1 MFYKQNKKLMNGF
14 IVGLAVGIVL
24 IDGFVNN
31 PVARG
36 LTLLL
41 FVLIMIVFLIST
53 VNKDIENLR
62 LEHSLEKQNQVRS
75 MDLVKKQLETL
86 VTYLPYPMVLMDQDG
101 EIELTNDSFELMM
114 HDKKVETKSISSK
127 NIPFMLKRVLN
138 DIYLNEEPVTTNI
151 AINAMD
157 FQVVSIPIIQAKRYK
172 GSLVVLH
179 DITKLL
185 YQERVQKRFVADAS
199 HELKTPIT
207 AIKGMVEILNRDD
220 FNDKKTER
228 EFLDQIKHET
238 DRLEMIVKDLLYL
251 SKLSNQTI
259 LLNKQPLDLHAIV
272 SESIKTLKL
281 KLTDKNINVKIQ
293 DIDNDPLIADSTSL
307 LEIFTNLIDNVCSY
321 SKASQLEITI
331 DGNDKEK
338 IVHVQDNGIGI
349 KEEDLPQI
357 FDRFY
362 RVDDDR
368 NRNSGGS
375 GLGLSIVKE
384 LVNAH
389 GGEISVDSK
398 VDEYT
403 RFTITLPKLT
413 KS

>member
-1 MFYKQNKKLMNGF
+1 MFYKQNKRLVNWYIG
-14 IVGLAVGIVL
+14 GLVAGIVM

-36 LTLLL
+36 FTLLL

-53 VNKDIENLR
+53 INKDLDNLK
-62 LEHSLEKQNQVRS
+62 LECDMDKQTQIRS
-75 MDLVKKQLETL
+75 MDLVKKQLETF
-86 VTYLPYPMVLMDQDG
+86 VTYLPYPMVLINQDG
-101 EIELTNDSFELMM
+101 EIELTNDSFKLML
-114 HDKKVETKSISSK
+114 HDKKVDSKSISSK
-127 NIPFMLKRVLN
+127 NIPFMIKRVLN
-138 DIYLNEEPVTTNI
+138 EIYLNEESVTTNI
-151 AINAMD
+151 AMNAMD
-157 FQVVSIPIIQAKRYK
+157 YQVVSIPIIQSKRYK

-207 AIKGMVEILNRDD
+207 AIKGMIEILNRDD
-220 FNDKKTER
+220 FDDEKTEK

-238 DRLEMIVKDLLYL
+238 ERLEVIVKDLLYL

-259 LLNKQPLDLHAIV
+259 LLNKQPLDVHAIV

-281 KLTDKNINVKIQ
+281 TLNDKNIHVKIQ
-293 DIDNDPLIADSTSL
+293 DVDNDPVIADSASL
-307 LEIFTNLIDNVCSY
+307 LAMFTNLIDNVCSY
-321 SKASQLEITI
+321 SQATQLEITI

-338 IVHVQDNGIGI
+338 IIVVQDNGIGI
-349 KEEDLPQI
+349 GEDDINQI
-357 FDRFY
+357 FERFY

-368 NRNSGGS
+368 NRKSGGS

-384 LVNAH
+384 LVHAH
-389 GGEISVDSK
+389 GGEINVTSIVDK
-398 VDEYT
+398 FT